1 MNDVPTFAANA
12 PPLPAP
18 DFVRKGE
25 EVVWLGRP
33 TLALL
38 VSNIF
43 GLLVTFVFVSFF
55 AAGFAGNLADLG
67 AGLLAFGIILLFIVI
82 VVLQAMR
89 IKRTKYVV
97 TRQSIYTRTGVVGQT
112 VIQTTFDKITDISLK
127 QDVLGRILGFSSLH
141 INTAGSGTPPV
152 RMEGLR
158 DALQTKSLIE
168 AAREHFL
175 ERPERD
181 AATPRPQER
190 VPKFIPDKLLI
201 RLVCPTTKRLFKRPR
216 TEVGKLAPCPHC
228 SKNHVVKEASRGVDR
243 PS

>member
-1 MNDVPTFAANA
+1 MNDVPTFATNA

-25 EVVWLGRP
+25 QVVWLGRP

-38 VSNIF
+38 VSNIL
-43 GLLVTFVFVSFF
+43 GLLTTFIFVGFF
-55 AAGFAGNLADLG
+55 FAGFAGRLESVGLGLIGLA
-67 AGLLAFGIILLFIVI
+67 IVVLFTVI

-127 QDVLGRILGFSSLH
+127 QDVLGRVLGFSSLH

-158 DALQTKSLIE
+158 DALLTKSLIE
-168 AAREHFL
+168 ATREHFL
-175 ERPERD
+175 ERPEREAP
-181 AATPRPQER
+181 AARAQEHVPR
-190 VPKFIPDKLLI
+190 FIPDRLLI
-201 RLVCPTTKRLFKRPR
+201 RLVCPTTRNVFKRPR

-228 SKNHVVKEASRGVDR
+228 KKNHLVKEATRGVDR